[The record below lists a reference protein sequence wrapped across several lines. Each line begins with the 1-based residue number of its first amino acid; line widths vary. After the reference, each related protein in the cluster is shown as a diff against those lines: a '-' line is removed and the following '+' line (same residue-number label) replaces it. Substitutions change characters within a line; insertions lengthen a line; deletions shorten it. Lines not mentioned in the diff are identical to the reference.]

1 MTTNIEHTESHQDA
15 DKEKKHKFN
24 INFQVGAK
32 STWIKGLYILFFIIA
47 SYIAVFI
54 TFFVM
59 LFQFLSEL
67 IFKKPNEHLQN
78 FGETLGLYA
87 CSLIRFIT
95 GSTDEMPFPFKPWPK
110 SGSCKDAHKH

>member
-1 MTTNIEHTESHQDA
+1 MATNIEQTESHTET
-15 DKEKKHKFN
+15 KSGFKL
-24 INFQVGAK
+24 NFKVGAK
-32 STWIKGLYILFFIIA
+32 ATWIKGLYILFFIVA

-59 LFQFLSEL
+59 LFQFIAEL

-87 CSLIRFIT
+87 CAVIRFIT
-95 GSTDEMPFPFKPWPK
+95 GSSKEMPFPFNPWPK
-110 SGSCKDAHKH
+110 SSASNEKHKH

>member
-1 MTTNIEHTESHQDA
+1 MEHTDTHQDPH
-15 DKEKKHKFN
+15 KEKKHGFNFNVKF
-24 INFQVGAK
+24 GTK
-32 STWIKGLYILFFIIA
+32 STWIKGLYILFFIVA

-59 LFQFLSEL
+59 LFQFLAEL

-87 CSLIRFIT
+87 CALIRFIT
-95 GSTDEMPFPFKPWPK
+95 GSSNEMPFPFKSWPK
-110 SGSCKDAHKH
+110 PGSDPHKH